1 MSTDRSDGTEPIS
14 IAAAFAELDSYRE
27 QRDENTYDVE
37 AGLTELKM
45 RVTDRTDTAAD
56 AAETSGEANIA
67 VHPDLEVTEWVMTS
81 AVSPEKATRDETGS
95 WVLSWLPDRELTFAQ
110 ALAGMEFDRLAGNP
124 ELVQD
129 TATHVRLEQL
139 AEQLGLTVA
148 EAVTRLAERIT
159 DQLNA
164 KPSRPAFPGADL
176 RRQLINPRSA
186 LRTRIG
192 DARC

>member
-37 AGLTELKM
+37 AGLTELKK
-45 RVTDRTDTAAD
+45 RVVSTTDTAAD
-56 AAETSGEANIA
+56 EISGEANIA

-81 AVSPEKATRDETGS
+81 AVSPEQATRDETGS

-110 ALAGMEFDRLAGNP
+110 ALAGMEFDSLAGNP
-124 ELVQD
+124 ELVHD
-129 TATHVRLEQL
+129 TETHVRLEQL
-139 AEQLGLTVA
+139 ATQLGLTVA
-148 EAVTRLAERIT
+148 EAIIRLAERIT
-159 DQLNA
+159 DQLNV
-164 KPSRPAFPGADL
+164 KSSPPALPGTDL
-176 RRQLINPRSA
+176 RRQLINPRAA